1 MKVSNWDKWQS
12 FRKDR
17 GAPPWIK
24 IHRNLMSNE
33 QWVELSDAE
42 KGQLVSIWM
51 LAADKDG
58 VIPDSDKMIQKM
70 AMLDSKPN
78 INKFID
84 LGFLT
89 TTCQPHDNQE
99 NKPCPQVD
107 APEEK
112 RVEESR
118 VEKNSR
124 FTPPNV
130 DEVIEYCKERNNGID
145 ANKFVNHY
153 EANGWVRG
161 KGNTKIKSWKACV
174 RTWEGN
180 NPAPKAPTTP
190 EPRKFKAFPK
200 GE

>member
-1 MKVSNWDKWQS
+1 
-12 FRKDR
+12 
-17 GAPPWIK
+17 
-24 IHRNLMSNE
+24 MSNE

-78 INKFID
+78 INKFIE
-84 LGFLT
+84 LGFLS

-99 NKPCPQVD
+99 NKSCPQVD

-112 RVEESR
+112 RREESR
-118 VEKNSR
+118 VEESKPVRR

-130 DEVIEYCKERNNGID
+130 DEVKDYCNERNNGID
-145 ANKFVNHY
+145 PNSFIDYYTVN
-153 EANGWVRG
+153 NWMRG
-161 KGNTKIKSWKACV
+161 KNKIKDWKACV
-174 RTWEGN
+174 RTWESR
-180 NPAPKAPTTP
+180 NPKQEVKKSNTYRPMPKP
-190 EPRKFKAFPK
+190 

>member
-1 MKVSNWDKWQS
+1 
-12 FRKDR
+12 
-17 GAPPWIK
+17 
-24 IHRNLMSNE
+24 MSNE

-78 INKFID
+78 INKFIQ

-89 TTCQPHDNQE
+89 TTCQPPANQE
-99 NKPCPQVD
+99 ENLCLQFD

-112 RVEESR
+112 RVEENR
-118 VEKNSR
+118 VEENKPVRR

-130 DEVIEYCKERNNGID
+130 DEVKTYCDERNNGID
-145 ANKFVNHY
+145 PSAFIDYYTVN
-153 EANGWVRG
+153 NWMRG
-161 KGNTKIKSWKACV
+161 KNKIKDWKACV
-174 RTWEGN
+174 RTWEAR
-180 NPAPKAPTTP
+180 NPKQETKKANTYRPMPKP
-190 EPRKFKAFPK
+190 